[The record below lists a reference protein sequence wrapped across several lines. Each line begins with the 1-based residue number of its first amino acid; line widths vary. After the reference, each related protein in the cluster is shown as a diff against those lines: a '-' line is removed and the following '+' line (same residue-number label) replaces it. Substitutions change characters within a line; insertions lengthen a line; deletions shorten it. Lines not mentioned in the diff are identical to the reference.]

1 MVIQL
6 FNHCAY
12 INNCMSWL
20 LSDVPLT
27 VWICWMSTH
36 CGFLYLTSKQAV
48 GWIELRSFFSSFS
61 SPSSLHNSSDT
72 IRMRSFT
79 SNLFSMYAL
88 VFQIKY
94 CQEWQWHKWKRKSSH
109 WKRLHNWKLGNIK
122 PQAATAWM
130 KPANAKRIEL
140 PNKSWWLMELPRTAE
155 KRKCMG
161 GRDPLHSP
169 SGVGGPGKQS
179 FNSDP
184 TCEISGL
191 GPINQ
196 SGHFNNQLSCQ
207 THPGHQK

>member
-1 MVIQL
+1 MIQYTILPGTKVI
-6 FNHCAY
+6 
-12 INNCMSWL
+12 L
-20 LSDVPLT
+20 LGCLLRSFYSVTCRSHSVHFACQVYVEWVPT
-27 VWICWMSTH
+27 VGSCIWH
-36 CGFLYLTSKQAV
+36 QSKQSD
-48 GWIELRSFFSSFS
+48 ELSCAPFFSSFS

-72 IRMRSFT
+72 IRMRNFT
-79 SNLFSMYAL
+79 SNLFSTKGVYAL

-184 TCEISGL
+184 TCEFLDL
-191 GPINQ
+191 GP
-196 SGHFNNQLSCQ
+196 
-207 THPGHQK
+207 